1 MTKNKDSTRY
11 FSTRQEES
19 VCKVVNGH
27 RTANSGA
34 GLWNK
39 SDVYNKEASLCV
51 ECKTP
56 MSEKNSF
63 SIKKEWIEKNRK
75 EAKDGRFENPV
86 LAFNFE
92 PDGENFF
99 VIDEKLM
106 RFLVEKL
113 EEYNQ

>member
-19 VCKVVNGH
+19 VCKVVNGN

-34 GLWNK
+34 GLWDK

-113 EEYNQ
+113 EEYNA